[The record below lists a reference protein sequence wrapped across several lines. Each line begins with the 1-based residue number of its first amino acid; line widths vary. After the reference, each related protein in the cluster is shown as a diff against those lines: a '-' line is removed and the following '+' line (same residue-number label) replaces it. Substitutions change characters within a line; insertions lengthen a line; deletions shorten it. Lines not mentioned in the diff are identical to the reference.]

1 VRKTKILLGCMI
13 LMLSIGNV
21 HSTKAISTSVTTN
34 QYTQVDTYD
43 DTWTNNQLIP
53 ESYQKVGENETYV
66 LYANPETIAF
76 KVIDKRSG
84 YVWHSNLDEVT
95 EADDLNKKWTAFAQ
109 SGISID
115 YITKKA
121 TTVRLDIT
129 KDNPNINFNV
139 LSNGFSAKV
148 SYALYGLGYT
158 VSVTLEDHGVHI
170 EIPNKTLVQSMSDEY
185 RIDTIHVYPFFG
197 ATIQDIVPGYFF
209 IPDGSGALLRFEKE
223 SRANSM
229 FYGRYYGND
238 LGMFSENTYYDSII
252 PAYDL
257 SLPIYGMV
265 HGSDQHAYT
274 VIIDKGSAYGRLR
287 LHPAGVTT
295 QFNFLYNSFI
305 YNEAYFQA
313 TNRSGAGVDALQK
326 KTNEFDVSMHY
337 RFLDSTQSNY
347 VGMALD
353 YQSYLEEKGELEQS
367 VESDDHIG
375 IRLEFLGS
383 EKKKFLF
390 WDIPLTMTTLS
401 QMKEILADLKINGV
415 FNPEV
420 IYYGWQPLGASKM
433 IPTTLKLESKLGS
446 ISTLKNLIA
455 GIEADNGTFSLYVNP
470 QVAYRNASGY
480 STRTDLAMSITNK
493 NLLSND
499 RNKVNYLFNLK
510 NITKR
515 LEGLDQIKDLDS
527 LEFAVGTMG
536 YTLYSDFK
544 SSQFLN
550 RENAITAYRD
560 LWGSVDHRLSF
571 YSPND
576 YALKYARNIYDTP
589 VTNSG
594 YVYAS
599 DTVPFLQIALSGK
612 INMYSTALN
621 FSSDILF
628 ERLRLVDFNVYP
640 SFYLTHDS
648 TSKILDTTSNWIY
661 SSSYEQWDKSIS
673 STYMWM
679 DHLLGQ
685 VQGAKVI
692 DRSIPQAGISV
703 ISYSNL
709 KTIVVNYTNEDIMYE
724 GHQAKAF
731 DAICVQIP

>member
-1 VRKTKILLGCMI
+1 VRKAEILIGCMI
-13 LMLSIGNV
+13 LILGLGSVDSI
-21 HSTKAISTSVTTN
+21 KAISTSVTTN
-34 QYTQVDTYD
+34 QYTQVDIFD
-43 DTWTNNQLIP
+43 DSWLNNQSIP
-53 ESYQKVGENETYV
+53 ESYQKVGENETYI
-66 LYANPETIAF
+66 LFANPETIAF
-76 KVIDKRSG
+76 KVVDKRSG

-121 TTVRLDIT
+121 TSSRLDIAI
-129 KDNPNINFNV
+129 DHPNITFTV
-139 LSNGFSAKV
+139 LDNGFSAKV

-158 VSVTLEDHGVHI
+158 VFVTIEDHGVHV
-170 EIPNKTLVQSMSDEY
+170 EIPNDRLVQSMSDEY

-197 ATIQDIVPGYFF
+197 ATILDKVPGYFF
-209 IPDGSGALLRFEKE
+209 IPDGSGALLRFEQE
-223 SRANSM
+223 SRADSM

-252 PAYDL
+252 PAYEL
-257 SLPIYGMV
+257 SLPLYGMV
-265 HGSDQHAYT
+265 HGVDQHAYT
-274 VIIDKGSAYGRLR
+274 VTIDKGSAYGRLR

-313 TNRSGAGVDALQK
+313 TNRSGAGVDAIQK
-326 KTNEFDVSMHY
+326 NTNEFDVSMHY
-337 RFLDSTQSNY
+337 RFLDSDQSDY

-353 YQSYLEEKGELEQS
+353 YQSYLEDQGELEQN
-367 VESDDHIG
+367 VISDDHIG

-383 EKKKFLF
+383 EKKRFLF
-390 WDIPLTMTTLS
+390 WDVPLTMTTLA
-401 QMKEILADLKINGV
+401 QMKEILKDLKINGV

-433 IPTTLKLESKLGS
+433 MPTTFRLESKLGTV
-446 ISTLKNLIA
+446 STLKALITE
-455 GIEADNGTFSLYVNP
+455 IEAEKGSFSLYVNP
-470 QVAYRNASGY
+470 QVAYRNTSGY

-493 NLLSND
+493 NLLSSD
-499 RNKVNYLFNLK
+499 RNKINYLFNLN

-515 LEGLDQIKDLDS
+515 LEGLDQMAGLDT
-527 LEFAVGTMG
+527 LEFAIGSMG

-550 RENAITAYRD
+550 RENAISAYRD
-560 LWGSVDHRLSF
+560 LWESLNHRLSF

-612 INMYSTALN
+612 INLYSTALN
-621 FSSDILF
+621 FSSDILY

-640 SFYLTHDS
+640 SFYLTHDA
-648 TSKILDTTSNWIY
+648 TSKILDTSSNWIY
-661 SSSYEQWDKSIS
+661 SSSYAQWDNVIA

-685 VQGAKVI
+685 VKGATI
-692 DRSIPQAGISV
+692 LDRQIPQAGISV
-703 ISYSNL
+703 ISYSNS
-709 KTIVVNYTNEDIMYE
+709 KIIVVNYTDEDIVYE
-724 GHQAKAF
+724 GHQVKAF
-731 DAICVQIP
+731 DAICVQIQ